1 MADKMTSYKFG
12 PLFKVDDPAA
22 KTLGTAGGL
31 AALAVKELQNCRMVY
46 SLMPLTSGLL
56 QGLCDYAGVHVYSRS
71 NDVFIMNK
79 SYIMLH
85 TSTTGDKLIKL
96 PGKYNIN
103 ELFSGKNQGKATSQI
118 IEKNLAKEVTKIY
131 HITPM

>member
-1 MADKMTSYKFG
+1 
-12 PLFKVDDPAA
+12 
-22 KTLGTAGGL
+22 
-31 AALAVKELQNCRMVY
+31 
-46 SLMPLTSGLL
+46 
-56 QGLCDYAGVHVYSRS
+56 
-71 NDVFIMNK
+71 
-79 SYIMLH
+79 MLH

-118 IEKNLAKEVTKIY
+118 IEKNLAKDVTKIY